1 MSRNLDLLGLFICAA
16 VWLGPMLANLR
27 RGRLWLLHPSGF
39 FPLMVVYMLLPPL
52 FYRWG
57 EEGSILLTSSLW
69 EQNPWF
75 LAEPMLVLALA
86 GVFYHLGVKLGG
98 TSLTLGP
105 QDSPEAYI
113 PLPSRKGIG
122 KISFAAVSF
131 AVLALGQIMFYLK
144 PVSDYGK
151 GYYWI
156 TIFFRSYTVLPL
168 LVFQQDRSL
177 GLLFLLLS
185 IPGSLFMK
193 SKAMFL
199 YSVISFFLLYQT
211 KLFRLSKSV
220 AAVLI
225 GLILLT
231 PLAVSLYGTDI
242 YITKNLG
249 EFRNTEELSWGKSF
263 QRFGQREYAFESFAC
278 IYQKC
283 QEGGEE
289 VQWGRRNY
297 EDFLKIIPTF
307 FWPAKPLEFY
317 DFPAEYL
324 PLDYFAY
331 EMYYAQYFLSSF
343 YQDFR
348 LPGVALAGLI
358 LGLIFGFGYRTSLR
372 LSRRR
377 QELWPLMIY
386 ICLVANSKYF
396 VEATIFNALV
406 DSAGKAL
413 GILLVILLSLPFVY
427 LDSRFK
433 EYRQQAMQPQRIATA
448 NPRRPKRG
456 ISQAPL
462 LNNATKIHR
471 Q

>member
-1 MSRNLDLLGLFICAA
+1 MFGNLDLLGLFICAA

-27 RGRLWLLHPSGF
+27 RGRLWLMHPSGF

-57 EEGSILLTSSLW
+57 EKGSILHTASMW
-69 EQNPWF
+69 GQNPWF

-86 GVFYHLGVKLGG
+86 GAFYHLGVKLGG
-98 TSLTLGP
+98 TPLTLGP

-113 PLPSRKGIG
+113 PLPSRKCIG
-122 KISFAAVSF
+122 KISFAAVAF
-131 AVLALGQIMFYLK
+131 GVLALGQILFYLK

-156 TIFFRSYTVLPL
+156 TLFYKSYTVLPL

-185 IPGSLFMK
+185 IPGSLLQQ

-199 YSVISFFLLYQT
+199 YTVVSFFLLYQT

-220 AAVLI
+220 PAVLI

-231 PLAVSLYGTDI
+231 PVAVSLYGTDFN
-242 YITKNLG
+242 ITKDLRVLENL
-249 EFRNTEELSWGKSF
+249 EVVTWKESIN
-263 QRFGQREYAFESFAC
+263 RFSSREYAFETFAC

-289 VQWGRRNY
+289 VQWGRKNF

-331 EMYYAQYFLSSF
+331 EMYYAHYFLSAF

-348 LPGVALAGLI
+348 LPGVALAGLL
-358 LGLIFGFGYRTSLR
+358 LGLTFGCGYRISLR

-386 ICLVANSKYF
+386 LCFVVNSKYF
-396 VEATIFNALV
+396 VESTILNALV

-413 GILLVILLSLPFVY
+413 AILLVILLSLPFVY

-433 EYRQQAMQPQRIATA
+433 EYRQQAMEPQRIATA
-448 NPRRPKRG
+448 NPRRPKRR
-456 ISQAPL
+456 IRQASL

-471 Q
+471 H

>member
-1 MSRNLDLLGLFICAA
+1 MFRNLDLLGLFICAA

-27 RGRLWLLHPSGF
+27 RGRLWLMHPSGF
-39 FPLMVVYMLLPPL
+39 FPLMVIYMLLPPL

-57 EEGSILLTSSLW
+57 EEGSMLQTASMW
-69 EQNPWF
+69 GHNPWF

-86 GVFYHLGVKLGG
+86 GAFYHLGVKLGG
-98 TSLTLGP
+98 TPLTLGP
-105 QDSPEAYI
+105 QDSPEAYL

-122 KISFAAVSF
+122 KFSF
-131 AVLALGQIMFYLK
+131 AVVVFAVFALSQLMFYLK

-156 TIFFRSYTVLPL
+156 TLFYKSYIVLPL
-168 LVFQQDRSL
+168 LAFQQDRSL

-193 SKAMFL
+193 SKAIFL
-199 YSVISFFLLYQT
+199 YSVIGFFLLYQT

-242 YITKNLG
+242 YRSKDLR
-249 EFRNTEELSWGKSF
+249 EFRNAEELSWGESI
-263 QRFGQREYAFESFAC
+263 QRFGEREYAFETFAC

-289 VQWGRRNY
+289 VQWGRKNY
-297 EDFLKIIPTF
+297 EDFLKIIPTY
-307 FWPAKPLEFY
+307 FWPAKPLEFF

-331 EMYYAQYFLSSF
+331 EMYYAHYFLTAF

-348 LPGVALAGLI
+348 LLGVALAGLI
-358 LGLIFGFGYRTSLR
+358 LGLIFGFGYWTSLR

-386 ICLVANSKYF
+386 LCLVVNSKYF
-396 VEATIFNALV
+396 VESTFWNALV
-406 DSAGKAL
+406 ECTGSVLA
-413 GILLVILLSLPFVY
+413 ILLVILLSFPLAY
-427 LDSRFK
+427 LDSRWK
-433 EYRQQAMQPQRIATA
+433 ECQQPAMQPQRIATA
-448 NPRRPKRG
+448 NRRRPKR
-456 ISQAPL
+456 
-462 LNNATKIHR
+462 
-471 Q
+471 